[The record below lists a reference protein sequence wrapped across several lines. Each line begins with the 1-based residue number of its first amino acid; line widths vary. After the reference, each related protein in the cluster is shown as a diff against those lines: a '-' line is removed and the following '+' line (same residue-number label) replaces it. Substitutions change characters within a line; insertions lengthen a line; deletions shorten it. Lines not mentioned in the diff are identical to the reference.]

1 MSFLIYPTI
10 KESPYLSMLGMG
22 GGGTG
27 TTIGGGGPNMKEDY
41 NTNTYYVIIP
51 YYSFAAG
58 GSRNRIALFNPTT
71 GKYAADFE
79 TSISSGKIYRFG
91 DSIVITSN
99 GSSWYKHYN
108 YNNNWTETG
117 GTFYSG
123 YIGDE
128 VKISSTRLFTVSWGS
143 SGSSTAN
150 IRVFSVGLSG
160 LTNTNNYTQSN
171 IGTRNSY
178 YGMIDN
184 PVLGAQANV
193 NSSTG
198 ILSSLTR
205 IHGKAPKDN
214 HSSAWEMRFVLNI
227 SNTSTGQHSVQSYQD
242 NSGNY
247 SRPIAGTGWD
257 GYCYTSGMDGARTYV
272 TNGSSAVGWSSSYAT
287 VTPPVNGFHGVG
299 TLGTS
304 NRFLT
309 IAKSGSTHYFAYVTK
324 YPGGSS
330 VSYQYSIPTT
340 TGATVQQYPNG
351 AAACDY
357 DSAEGNIRVRIL
369 NGSSWTAMYAATEHP
384 PDNMLNYGYRK
395 IITY

>member
-27 TTIGGGGPNMKEDY
+27 TALGGGALNLKEDY
-41 NTNTYYVIIP
+41 NTTTYYVIIP
-51 YYSFAAG
+51 YYSSAAG
-58 GSRNRIALFNPTT
+58 GSGNRIALFNPTT

-99 GSSWYKHYN
+99 GSSWFMHYH
-108 YNNNWTETG
+108 YLNNWSESYSN
-117 GTFYSG
+117 FYSG

-128 VKISSTRLFTVSWGS
+128 VKISSDRLFTVSWGS

-150 IRVFSVGLSG
+150 IKVYSVGLNG

-178 YGMIDN
+178 YGMISN

-205 IHGKAPKDN
+205 IHGKAPYNN
-214 HSSAWEMRFVLNI
+214 HSSAWEMRYVLNI

-257 GYCYTSGMDGARTYV
+257 GYCYTSGMDGARTYI
-272 TNGSSAVGWSSSYAT
+272 TNGSSAVGWSGPQ
-287 VTPPVNGFHGVG
+287 VTPPANGFHGVG

-304 NRFLT
+304 GRFLT
-309 IAKSGSTHYFAYVTK
+309 VAISGSTHYFAFVSS
-324 YPGGSS
+324 GGS
-330 VSYQYSIPTT
+330 VSYQYSIGTQ

-351 AAACDY
+351 AATCDY
-357 DSAEGNIRVRIL
+357 DSAAGQVRVRIL
-369 NGSSWTAMYAATEHP
+369 NGNSWTTMYAATEHQP
-384 PDNMLNYGYRK
+384 NHLHNYNFRK

>member
-10 KESPYLSMLGMG
+10 KESPFLSMLGMG

-27 TTIGGGGPNMKEDY
+27 TTIGGAGPDMSEDY

-51 YYSFAAG
+51 YYSSAAP

-71 GKYAADFE
+71 GKYAADFQ
-79 TSISSGKIYRFG
+79 TSTSSGKIYRFG
-91 DSIVITSN
+91 DTILITSN
-99 GSSWYKHYN
+99 TSNWFKTFN
-108 YNNNWTETG
+108 YGNNWAESSSA
-117 GTFYSG
+117 FYSG
-123 YIGDE
+123 YKGDE
-128 VKISSTRLFTVSWGS
+128 VKISSNTLFTVSWGS
-143 SGSSTAN
+143 NGSSTAN
-150 IRVFSVGLSG
+150 IRVFSVGSNG
-160 LTNTNNYTQSN
+160 LTNTNNYTQTN
-171 IGTRNSY
+171 IGVRNNT

-198 ILSSLTR
+198 ILSSLTT
-205 IHGKAPKDN
+205 IHGKAPDSN
-214 HSSAWEMRFVLNI
+214 SSSAHERRFVLSI
-227 SNTSTGQHSVQSYQD
+227 SNNTTGQHSVSAQQS

-272 TNGSSAVGWSSSYAT
+272 TNGGSASGWSGPS
-287 VTPPVNGFHGVG
+287 VIPPTNGFHGVG

-304 NRFLT
+304 GRFLT
-309 IAKSGSTHYFAYVTK
+309 VALIGSTHYFSYVN
-324 YPGGSS
+324 PG
-330 VSYQYSIPTT
+330 VSYPSHQFGIPTT

-357 DSAEGNIRVRIL
+357 DAAEGKIRVRIL
-369 NGSSWTAMYAATEHP
+369 NGNSWTTMHAATLYP
-384 PDNMLNYGYRK
+384 PNNMLNYGYRK

>member
-27 TTIGGGGPNMKEDY
+27 TALGGGALNLKEDY

-51 YYSFAAG
+51 YYSSAAG
-58 GSRNRIALFNPTT
+58 GSGNRIALFNPTT
-71 GKYAADFE
+71 GKYAADFQ
-79 TSISSGKIYRFG
+79 TSISSGKIYRFD
-91 DSIVITSN
+91 DSIVITSAT
-99 GSSWYKHYN
+99 SSWYKHYN
-108 YNNNWTETG
+108 YNNNWAETG

-128 VKISSTRLFTVSWGS
+128 VKISPTRLFTVSWGS
-143 SGSSTAN
+143 SGSGTAN

-160 LTNTNNYTQSN
+160 LTNTNNYTTTS
-171 IGTRNSY
+171 IGVRNSA

-193 NSSTG
+193 NASTG
-198 ILSSLTR
+198 ILSSIST
-205 IHGKAPKDN
+205 IHGKAPHDN
-214 HSSAWEMRFVLNI
+214 SYNAYERRFCISI
-227 SNTSTGQHSVQSYQD
+227 SNTSTGAYSVSAQQS
-242 NSGNY
+242 NTGNY

-257 GYCYTSGMDGARTYV
+257 GYCYTSGMDGARTYIS
-272 TNGSSAVGWSSSYAT
+272 NGSSVGGWSSSWAT
-287 VTPPVNGFHGVG
+287 VTPPTNGFHGVG
-299 TLGTS
+299 TLGFS
-304 NRFLT
+304 GRFLT

-324 YPGGSS
+324 QPGSSS

-340 TGATVQQYPNG
+340 TGATVQQYPGG

-357 DSAEGNIRVRIL
+357 DSAAGNIRVRIL
-369 NGSSWTAMYAATEHP
+369 DGSTWTSMHAATEHP

>member
-27 TTIGGGGPNMKEDY
+27 TTIGGGAPNMKEDY

-51 YYSFAAG
+51 YYSSAAG
-58 GSRNRIALFNPTT
+58 GSGNRIALFNPTT

-79 TSISSGKIYRFG
+79 TSIGSGKIYRFA
-91 DSIVITSN
+91 DSIVITSTT
-99 GSSWYKHYN
+99 SSWFKHYN
-108 YNNNWTETG
+108 YSNNWAETG
-117 GTFYSG
+117 GSFYSG
-123 YIGDE
+123 YKGDE

-143 SGSSTAN
+143 SGSGTAN

-160 LTNTNNYTQSN
+160 LTNTNNYTASN
-171 IGTRNSY
+171 IGYYNSS

-184 PVLGAQANV
+184 PVLGGQANV
-193 NSSTG
+193 NASTG
-198 ILSSLTR
+198 ILSSISR
-205 IHGKAPKDN
+205 IHGKAPHDN
-214 HSSAWEMRFVLNI
+214 SYNAYERRFVLSI
-227 SNTSTGQHSVQSYQD
+227 SNASTGQHSVSAQQS

-257 GYCYTSGMDGARTYV
+257 GYCYTSGMDGSRTYV
-272 TNGSSAVGWSSSYAT
+272 TNGSSAGGWSSSYPQ
-287 VTPPVNGFHGVG
+287 VIPPTNGFHGVG

-304 NRFLT
+304 GRFLT
-309 IAKSGSTHYFAYVTK
+309 VAKSGSTHYFAFVSTS
-324 YPGGSS
+324 GI
-330 VSYQYSIPTT
+330 SYQYSIPTT

-369 NGSSWTAMYAATEHP
+369 NGSSWTSMYAATEHSP
-384 PDNMLNYGYRK
+384 NNMLNYGFRK

>member
-27 TTIGGGGPNMKEDY
+27 TALGGGALNLKEDY

-51 YYSFAAG
+51 YYSSAAG
-58 GSRNRIALFNPTT
+58 GSGNRIALFNPTT

-79 TSISSGKIYRFG
+79 TSTSSGKIYRFG
-91 DSIVITSN
+91 DTILITSN
-99 GSSWYKHYN
+99 TSNWFKTFN
-108 YNNNWTETG
+108 YGNNWAESSSA
-117 GTFYSG
+117 FYSG

-128 VKISSTRLFTVSWGS
+128 VKISSNTLFTVSWGS

-150 IRVFSVGLSG
+150 IRVFSVGSSG
-160 LTNTNNYTQSN
+160 LTNTYNYSQTN
-171 IGTRNSY
+171 IGVRNSS

-184 PVLGAQANV
+184 PVLGAQAFV

-198 ILSSLTR
+198 ILTSLST
-205 IHGKAPKDN
+205 IQGKAPHDN
-214 HSSAWEMRFVLNI
+214 SYNAHERRFCISI
-227 SNTSTGQHSVQSYQD
+227 SNNTTGQHGVSAQQS
-242 NSGNY
+242 NTGNY

-272 TNGSSAVGWSSSYAT
+272 TNGSSVGGWSSSWAT
-287 VTPPVNGFHGVG
+287 VTPPTNGFHGVG
-299 TLGTS
+299 TLGFS

-309 IAKSGSTHYFAYVTK
+309 VAKSGSTHYFAYVRK
-324 YPGGSS
+324 QPGSSS
-330 VSYQYSIPTT
+330 VSYEFSIPTT

-369 NGSSWTAMYAATEHP
+369 NGSSWTSMYAATEHP

>member
-27 TTIGGGGPNMKEDY
+27 TTIGGVGPSMKEDY

-51 YYSFAAG
+51 YYSSAAG
-58 GSRNRIALFNPTT
+58 GSGNRIALFNPTT

-91 DSIVITSN
+91 DSIVITSTT
-99 GSSWYKHYN
+99 SSWFMHYH
-108 YNNNWTETG
+108 YLNNWSESYSN
-117 GTFYSG
+117 FYSG

-128 VKISSTRLFTVSWGS
+128 VKISSNTLFTVSWGS

-150 IRVFSVGLSG
+150 IKVYSVALNG
-160 LTNTNNYTQSN
+160 LTNTHNYTQTN
-171 IGTRNSY
+171 IGVRNST

-193 NSSTG
+193 NASTG
-198 ILSSLTR
+198 ILTSIDR
-205 IHGKAPKDN
+205 IHGKAPHDN
-214 HSSAWEMRFVLNI
+214 SYNAYERRFCISI
-227 SNTSTGQHSVQSYQD
+227 SNTTTGAHSVSAQQS
-242 NSGNY
+242 NTGNY

-272 TNGSSAVGWSSSYAT
+272 TNGSSVGGWSSSWTT
-287 VTPPVNGFHGVG
+287 VTPPTNGFHGVG

-309 IAKSGSTHYFAYVTK
+309 VAKSGSTHYFAYVTK

-330 VSYQYSIPTT
+330 ISYQYSIPTT

-357 DSAEGNIRVRIL
+357 DSAESKIRCRIL
-369 NGSSWTAMYAATEHP
+369 NGNSWTTMHAATLYP
-384 PDNMLNYGYRK
+384 PNNMLNYGYRK

>member
-1 MSFLIYPTI
+1 MSFLIYPTV

-27 TTIGGGGPNMKEDY
+27 TALGGGGPNLKEDY

-51 YYSFAAG
+51 YYSSAAG

-91 DSIVITSN
+91 DTILITSN
-99 GSSWYKHYN
+99 GSSWFKNYHYL
-108 YNNNWTETG
+108 NNWAEQG
-117 GTFYSG
+117 GSFYSG

-128 VKISSTRLFTVSWGS
+128 VKISSNTLFTVSWGS

-150 IRVFSVGLSG
+150 IRVFSIALNG
-160 LTNTNNYTQSN
+160 LTNTYNYTQTN
-171 IGTRNSY
+171 IGTRSSY

-184 PVLGAQANV
+184 PVIGAQANV

-198 ILSSLTR
+198 ILTSLST
-205 IHGKAPKDN
+205 IHGKAPDSN
-214 HSSAWEMRFVLNI
+214 HSSAHERRFVLSI
-227 SNTSTGQHSVQSYQD
+227 SNNTTGQHSVSAQQS

-257 GYCYTSGMDGARTYV
+257 GWCYTSGMDGARTYV
-272 TNGSSAVGWSSSYAT
+272 TNGGSAGGWSSSYPT
-287 VTPPVNGFHGVG
+287 VTPPTNGFHGVG

-304 NRFLT
+304 GRFLT
-309 IAKSGSTHYFAYVTK
+309 VVKVGSTHYFSYV
-324 YPGGSS
+324 SS
-330 VSYQYSIPTT
+330 SGVSHQYSIPTT
-340 TGATVQQYPNG
+340 TGAHVQQYPNG
-351 AAACDY
+351 AATCDY
-357 DSAEGNIRVRIL
+357 DSTANLIRVRIL
-369 NGSSWTAMYAATEHP
+369 NGNTWTTMHAATEHQ
-384 PDNMLNYGYRK
+384 PDNLYNYNFRK

>member
-10 KESPYLSMLGMG
+10 KESPFLSMLGMG

-27 TTIGGGGPNMKEDY
+27 TALGGGGPNMSEDY

-51 YYSFAAG
+51 YYSSAAG

-79 TSISSGKIYRFG
+79 TSIGSGKIYRFG
-91 DSIVITSN
+91 DTILITSN
-99 GSSWYKHYN
+99 GSSWFKNYHYL
-108 YNNNWTETG
+108 NNWAEQG
-117 GTFYSG
+117 GSFYSG

-128 VKISSTRLFTVSWGS
+128 VKISSNTLFTVSWGS
-143 SGSSTAN
+143 SGSTTAN
-150 IRVFSVGLSG
+150 IKVYSIALNG
-160 LTNTNNYTQSN
+160 LTNTHNYTQSN

-205 IHGKAPKDN
+205 IHGKAPHNN
-214 HSSAWEMRFVLNI
+214 HSSAHEKRFVLNI

-272 TNGSSAVGWSSSYAT
+272 TNGSSAVGWSSSYPQ
-287 VTPPVNGFHGVG
+287 VTPPTNGFHGVG

-304 NRFLT
+304 GRFLT
-309 IAKSGSTHYFAYVTK
+309 VAKSGSTHYFSYVT
-324 YPGGSS
+324 SS
-330 VSYQYSIPTT
+330 GVSHQYSIPTT
-340 TGATVQQYPNG
+340 TGAHVQQYPNG
-351 AAACDY
+351 AATCDY
-357 DSAEGNIRVRIL
+357 DAAEGKIRVRIL
-369 NGSSWTAMYAATEHP
+369 NGNSWTTMYAATEHQ
-384 PDNMLNYGYRK
+384 PDNLHNYNFRK

>member
-27 TTIGGGGPNMKEDY
+27 TALGGGGPNLKEDY

-51 YYSFAAG
+51 YYSSSAG
-58 GSRNRIALFNPTT
+58 GSGNRIALFNPTT

-99 GSSWYKHYN
+99 GSSWFMHYH
-108 YNNNWTETG
+108 YLNNWSESYSN
-117 GTFYSG
+117 FYSG

-128 VKISSTRLFTVSWGS
+128 VKIASDRLFTVSWGS

-150 IRVFSVGLSG
+150 IRVFSVGLNG

-178 YGMIDN
+178 YGMISN

-193 NSSTG
+193 TSSTG

-205 IHGKAPKDN
+205 IHGKAPHDN
-214 HSSAWEMRFVLNI
+214 SSNAWEKRFVLNI

-272 TNGSSAVGWSSSYAT
+272 TNGSSAVGWSGPQ
-287 VTPPVNGFHGVG
+287 VTPPANGFHGVG

-304 NRFLT
+304 GRFLT
-309 IAKSGSTHYFAYVTK
+309 VAKSGSTHYFAYVTS
-324 YPGGSS
+324 GS

-340 TGATVQQYPNG
+340 TGAHVQQYPNG
-351 AAACDY
+351 AATCDY
-357 DSAEGNIRVRIL
+357 DSAESKIRVRIL
-369 NGSSWTAMYAATEHP
+369 NGNSWTSMYAATEHQP
-384 PDNMLNYGYRK
+384 NHLHNYNFRK